1 MSLIMR
7 LTVLFCIQLFV
18 FGSTIKS
25 TLHAQTPKKS
35 YQLVWSDEFS
45 GQGLPD
51 STKWGYDVG
60 TGSWG
65 WGNNE
70 QQYYTKDSLGNAKV
84 SNGVLTITAR
94 NQKMGDKKYT
104 SARLVT
110 RGKAAWTYGKI
121 EVRAKLSKG
130 IGTWPAIWMLGTNID
145 SAGIGWPQ
153 CGEIDIMEH
162 TGSRAT
168 KIDAS
173 VHTKNFNW
181 PKNTQKT
188 AATHLSDYGDAF
200 HNYQLIWDAQ
210 TIIISIDDKPLLTVH
225 NDGTGKNSWPFDDP
239 CYLLLN
245 LAIGGNYAG
254 YEMDEKSF
262 PASMQIDYV
271 RVYQLRTTKN

>member
-1 MSLIMR
+1 MYLP
-7 LTVLFCIQLFV
+7 VLFYLNLFV
-18 FGSTIKS
+18 FGIAAKPK
-25 TLHAQTPKKS
+25 LHSQPSKNS
-35 YQLVWSDEFS
+35 YKLVWSDEFNY
-45 GQGLPD
+45 QGLPD
-51 STKWGYDVG
+51 SSKWSYDVG

-70 QQYYTKDSLGNAKV
+70 QQYYTKDSLSNAKV
-84 SNGVLTITAR
+84 SNGFLTITAR

-121 EVRAKLSKG
+121 EVRAKLPKG
-130 IGTWPAIWMLGTNID
+130 LGTWPAIWMLGTNID
-145 SAGIGWPQ
+145 STEIGWPQ

-188 AATHLSDYGDAF
+188 AATYLSDYGDAF

-210 TIIISIDDKPLLTVH
+210 NIILLVDDKPLLTFH
-225 NDGTGKNSWPFDDP
+225 NDGTGKNSWPFNDP

-254 YEMDEKSF
+254 YEIDEKSF
-262 PASMQIDYV
+262 PASMQIDFV
-271 RVYQLRTTKN
+271 RVYQ